1 MQQKQIEDVAPDQLL
16 ACTKLLALALA
27 EHRARFGGV
36 ALATHAD
43 AVPALQR
50 APREFPLAGAADAVL
65 REALALI
72 AGTPAEPRAVPDARD
87 KRQQARI
94 SLAAP
99 VKLSD
104 PDGQRVIDATLL
116 NISWGGASVRSA
128 EPLGEAGRPI
138 SLHLPVKGAQTI
150 RILANIL
157 RVEDT
162 AGGAV
167 YGLRFDSLE
176 PGDEDRLQE
185 ILNILLRS
193 APADAR
199 RAEARLVQ
207 KLDIEYGDSGEFRAT
222 LEDISPSGLMLTV
235 PQAFDVGQSILITL
249 SCLESPLNLSL
260 RARVMHRSQ
269 LGSEGFF
276 MYRVGLKFEHPDATL
291 RERVTD
297 VLRHLALRHAPSPP
311 AR

>member
-1 MQQKQIEDVAPDQLL
+1 MDQNQIEHVEPDQLL
-16 ACTKLLALALA
+16 ACAKLLALGLA
-27 EHRARFGGV
+27 EHRARFGGM

-43 AVPALQR
+43 AVPALRR
-50 APREFPLAGAADAVL
+50 APREFPLAGAAEAVL

-72 AGTPAEPRAVPDARD
+72 AGSPAEPRAVPDGRD

-99 VKLSD
+99 VKLSR

-128 EPLGEAGRPI
+128 EPLGETGCRI
-138 SLHLPVKGAQTI
+138 CLHLPVKGAQTI
-150 RILANIL
+150 KILANVQ

-162 AGGAV
+162 AGGTV

-176 PGDEDRLQE
+176 PEDEDRLQE
-185 ILNILLRS
+185 ILNILLKT
-193 APADAR
+193 APSDAR

-235 PQAFDVGQSILITL
+235 PQAFEVGQSILVTL

-269 LGSEGFF
+269 LGPEGFF

-291 RERVTD
+291 RDRVTD
-297 VLRHLALRHAPSPP
+297 VLRHLASRHGPP
-311 AR
+311 LAAR